1 MKFAKD
7 DIMYKYLGRKSS
19 PEYIKQLNNEELEVL
34 CGEIREKLI
43 DTVSQN
49 GGHLASNL
57 GVVELTVA
65 LHRVLDAPKDKIVWD
80 VGHQSYVHKMLTD
93 RFEKMSSIRQKGGIS
108 GFCNPGES
116 EYDASYSGHASASLS
131 SALGL
136 CTARNMS
143 GDDSEVA
150 AVIGDG
156 ALTGGLA
163 FEALNN
169 IGNSGSKI
177 LIILNDNEMSIA
189 ENVGALSKFLSKART
204 NKKYTA
210 SKRKLVKKI
219 SSMRGGGKKLMK
231 TLRKIKRTVKSMLG
245 QNMLF
250 EQLGIT
256 YLGPVNGH
264 SIQDMEDLFR
274 RALELDEPVLVH
286 VITRKGK
293 GYEPA
298 ENSPQTFHGVGP
310 FEVET
315 GEQEKKRE
323 SYSDV
328 FGKTMCAMA
337 EKNSKLA
344 VITPAM
350 IPGSGLK
357 EFAKKYPEKIF
368 DVGIAEGH
376 AVTFAG
382 GIAAGGGVPIVSI
395 YSSFLQRGYDNL
407 IHDVAIGNYHV
418 VFTVDRAGLVAG
430 DGATHQGLFDISFLT
445 GIPNMTLLSPSS
457 YDELEKMLCYAVDCH
472 NGPIAIRYPR
482 GRELKNIE
490 NGEFV
495 LSKASVLKTG
505 SDVTILAEGQS
516 VSAAIDAAEILSGKG
531 ISAEVIDVRTVKPL
545 DFDTVFES
553 AKKTGNLFTVE
564 GNLRRGGMGEMVAA
578 EAKLHGTEF
587 NMRIRAVED
596 TFVPHASI
604 SELNDMFGF
613 TPEIIAEDIER
624 MLKA

>member
-1 MKFAKD
+1 
-7 DIMYKYLGRKSS
+7 MYKYLGKKDSL
-19 PEYIKQLNNEELEVL
+19 EQIKKLNNDELGVL
-34 CGEIREKLI
+34 CSEIRDKLI
-43 DTVSQN
+43 STVSQN

-65 LHRVLDAPKDKIVWD
+65 LHRVLDCPKDKIVWD

-93 RFEKMSSIRQKGGIS
+93 RFDRMDTIRCKDGLS
-108 GFCNPGES
+108 GFCNPKES
-116 EYDASYSGHASASLS
+116 VFDASFSGHASASLS
-131 SALGL
+131 
-136 CTARNMS
+136 TAAGIAVARDRNEEKF
-143 GDDSEVA
+143 EVA

-169 IGNSGSKI
+169 IGQLNSKM
-177 LIILNDNEMSIA
+177 LIVLNDNEMSIA
-189 ENVGALSKFLSKART
+189 ENVGALSQFLSRART
-204 NKKYTA
+204 SRKYTS
-210 SKRKLVKKI
+210 SKRRLVQKI
-219 SSMRGGGKKLMK
+219 QNMPGDGKKLMES
-231 TLRKIKRTVKSMLG
+231 LRKVKRTVKSVLG

-264 SIQDMEDLFR
+264 NIGDMEELFK
-274 RALELDEPVLVH
+274 RALSLDEPVLVH
-286 VITRKGK
+286 VITKKGK

-298 ENSPQTFHGVGP
+298 EDSPQVFHGVGP
-310 FEVET
+310 FEIET

-328 FGKTMCAMA
+328 FGKTMTKIAQND
-337 EKNSKLA
+337 NSLS

-357 EFAKKYPEKIF
+357 NFAKKFPDRIY

-382 GIAAGGGVPIVSI
+382 GIAAGGGTPVVSI
-395 YSSFLQRGYDNL
+395 YSSFLQRAYDNL

-418 VFTVDRAGLVAG
+418 VFAVDRAGIVAG
-430 DGATHQGLFDISFLT
+430 DGATHQGLFDISYLT

-457 YDELEKMLCYAVDCH
+457 YDELEKMLMYAVNVH
-472 NGPIAIRYPR
+472 NAPIAIRYPR
-482 GRELKNIE
+482 GRELKNID

-495 LSKASVLKTG
+495 VSKASVLKSG

-516 VSAAIDAAEILSGKG
+516 VSTAIDVAELLSKKG
-531 ISAEVIDVRTVKPL
+531 ITAEVIDARTIKPL

-553 AKKTGNLFTVE
+553 ALKTGNLYTVE
-564 GNLRRGGMGEMVAA
+564 ENLRRGGMGEMVAS
-578 EAKLHGTEF
+578 EAKVRNLQF
-587 NMRIRAVED
+587 NMRIKAVED
-596 TFVPHASI
+596 KFVTHGTI
-604 SELNDMFGF
+604 SELNEFYGF
-613 TPEIIAEDIER
+613 TAEKIAVDVER
-624 MLKA
+624 MLKN